1 MSEKFCLKWN
11 DFQCNVTKSFSN
23 LRKEED
29 FYDVTLISDDQKQ
42 MFAHKVVLSSSS
54 EFFKNILKQ
63 NKHSQPLLCLDGIN
77 SNELN
82 NILDYI
88 YYGAVNIHQDDL
100 DRFLSISQRLKLE
113 GLMGEED
120 NSKSNHTLQADHVPQ
135 NCAYNDFKDEEFETR
150 KILQVTESK
159 IISKNERS
167 IIINSD
173 NFQNIEDLDARILEI
188 LSKDEDGSWKCTIC
202 GKKSK
207 LKGHLKEHVEVHF
220 EGLSFSC
227 SDCAYICSTRNKLRQ
242 HAYKHRK

>member
-1 MSEKFCLKWN
+1 M
-11 DFQCNVTKSFSN
+11 
-23 LRKEED
+23 
-29 FYDVTLISDDQKQ
+29 IS
-42 MFAHKVVLSSSS
+42 
-54 EFFKNILKQ
+54 
-63 NKHSQPLLCLDGIN
+63 
-77 SNELN
+77 
-82 NILDYI
+82 
-88 YYGAVNIHQDDL
+88 
-100 DRFLSISQRLKLE
+100 
-113 GLMGEED
+113 EED
-120 NSKSNHTLQADHVPQ
+120 NSKSNHTVHADHVPPIT
-135 NCAYNDFKDEEFETR
+135 AYDDFKDEEEFETS
-150 KILQVTESK
+150 KIVQVYESK

-188 LSKDEDGSWKCTIC
+188 LGKDEDGSWKCTIC

>member
-1 MSEKFCLKWN
+1 MSDKFALKWN
-11 DFQCNVTKSFSN
+11 DFHSNVAKSFQN

-29 FYDVTLISDDQKQ
+29 FYDVTLVSDDQKQ
-42 MFAHKVVLSSSS
+42 VSAHKVVLSSCS
-54 EFFKNILKQ
+54 EYFKNILKQ
-63 NKHSQPLLCLDGIN
+63 NKHSQPLLCLEGIN

-88 YYGAVNIHQDDL
+88 YYGSVNIHQEDL
-100 DRFLSISQRLKLE
+100 DRFLFISQRLKLE
-113 GLMGEED
+113 GLISEED
-120 NSKSNHTLQADHVPQ
+120 DSKSNHTVQAVHVPP
-135 NCAYNDFKDEEFETR
+135 NIGYNDFKDEEFETS

-167 IIINSD
+167 IIINS
-173 NFQNIEDLDARILEI
+173 NEFQNIEDLDAKILEI

-202 GKKSK
+202 SKKTK
-207 LKGHLKEHVEVHF
+207 LKGYLKEHVEVHF

-227 SDCAYICSTRNKLRQ
+227 SDCDYICSTRNRLRQ